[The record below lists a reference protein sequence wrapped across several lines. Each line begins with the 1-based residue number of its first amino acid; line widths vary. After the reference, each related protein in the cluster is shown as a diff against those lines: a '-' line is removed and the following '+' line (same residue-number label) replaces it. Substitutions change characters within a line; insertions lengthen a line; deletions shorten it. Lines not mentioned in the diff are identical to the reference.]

1 MQKQNGKNR
10 VIAYA
15 SQSLSKAQQKWISK
29 EMGISE
35 IECWGVVW
43 ATRKFCPYIDRRHFD
58 IYTDH
63 EALTWLFNTGSRSG
77 NHKLARWAMEIQG
90 LDYTVIHKPGEL
102 NGAADGL
109 SRLAVCPIQTRS
121 MRRVN
126 STTTGLTTPP
136 TMNVRNDDESPGLD
150 QDNENDNQLNR
161 KPPVQGT
168 PIELFDRRG
177 RPTPRLYNEQ
187 ANDPWIVALRAFLEE
202 GAIPLDPHLQ
212 KLVVRNSHQYVMQ
225 RGIVCRYV
233 TIKTPL
239 RNPELVVVPVIPH
252 TLVEEVLYASHASS
266 LAGHLGLMK
275 TRERIR
281 RTAYWL
287 NWQSDCKEYVSKC
300 PDCNRAKGGRP
311 WKQGPMQ
318 RMPIYSLR
326 GPFGLVVV
334 DALGPLPTTNR
345 GHKYI
350 LVFADYFTRWV
361 EAFPVPDLKT
371 STFARVFIDGVLC
384 RFGIPD
390 KLLTDRGSNFVS
402 ELATTMYTTL
412 GIHKLASAPYHP
424 QGQGLVERFN
434 HTIVQMLKIFVNDH
448 QTDWDT
454 YLPRLL
460 FAYRTAHHET
470 LGDSPYFCLF
480 GRDPTLP
487 LDLAFLNSDPAWKS
501 DDLPQYKRR
510 LASSWKQTRKLVEE
524 QLIQGQNKS
533 AIAKS
538 EQRPVSFD
546 EQSAVWV
553 YKYFSKSSDPDDH
566 RTPKLATHWHG
577 PYRVERK
584 MGPNTYKIAIPTH
597 PDNVV
602 TVNVDRLEPFRG
614 YYSRPYNEE
623 TPEDE
628 SPLEELTVDFLPR
641 SSFIDRV
648 DFGDGDVA
656 YTSVDSPIHKIV
668 DKRRLPNSREPD
680 YLVQHVDG
688 YQYLMKASNSQT
700 IGLTLMYLKMNN
712 ESRKDYLRYEGPDA
726 FLRWMLNLSHQPSIT
741 KSSTYTAY
749 SCGYKATYPPDLPY
763 TPLETSYI
771 LHEILY
777 NGYTVPQQPVTTH

>member
-1 MQKQNGKNR
+1 
-10 VIAYA
+10 
-15 SQSLSKAQQKWISK
+15 
-29 EMGISE
+29 
-35 IECWGVVW
+35 
-43 ATRKFCPYIDRRHFD
+43 
-58 IYTDH
+58 
-63 EALTWLFNTGSRSG
+63 
-77 NHKLARWAMEIQG
+77 
-90 LDYTVIHKPGEL
+90 
-102 NGAADGL
+102 
-109 SRLAVCPIQTRS
+109 
-121 MRRVN
+121 
-126 STTTGLTTPP
+126 
-136 TMNVRNDDESPGLD
+136 
-150 QDNENDNQLNR
+150 
-161 KPPVQGT
+161 
-168 PIELFDRRG
+168 
-177 RPTPRLYNEQ
+177 
-187 ANDPWIVALRAFLEE
+187 
-202 GAIPLDPHLQ
+202 
-212 KLVVRNSHQYVMQ
+212 
-225 RGIVCRYV
+225 
-233 TIKTPL
+233 
-239 RNPELVVVPVIPH
+239 
-252 TLVEEVLYASHASS
+252 
-266 LAGHLGLMK
+266 
-275 TRERIR
+275 
-281 RTAYWL
+281 

-334 DALGPLPTTNR
+334 DV
-345 GHKYI
+345 

-371 STFARVFIDGVLC
+371 STFARVFIDEVLC

-460 FAYRTAHHET
+460 FAYRMAHHET

-501 DDLPQYKRR
+501 DDVPQYKRR

-524 QLIQGQNKS
+524 QLIRDKTKARS
-533 AIAKS
+533 RI
-538 EQRPVSFD
+538 
-546 EQSAVWV
+546 WV

-577 PYRVERK
+577 PYRVELK

-597 PDNVV
+597 PDKVV
-602 TVNVDRLEPFRG
+602 TVNVDRLKPFRG

-628 SPLEELTVDFLPR
+628 SPLEELTLDCLPR

-648 DFGDGDVA
+648 DFGDGDIA

-668 DKRRLPNSREPD
+668 DK
-680 YLVQHVDG
+680 
-688 YQYLMKASNSQT
+688 
-700 IGLTLMYLKMNN
+700 
-712 ESRKDYLRYEGPDA
+712 
-726 FLRWMLNLSHQPSIT
+726 
-741 KSSTYTAY
+741 
-749 SCGYKATYPPDLPY
+749 
-763 TPLETSYI
+763 
-771 LHEILY
+771 
-777 NGYTVPQQPVTTH
+777 